1 MSTITTPTITKKK
14 KKTRRKNNV
23 AKEIKRYQ
31 EKEFG
36 NLIPISCMRRVIK
49 DQLPTGI
56 RLTAAAQKMLQPESE
71 NVLVEKLKKAN
82 HLAHLCKRD
91 TVTAEDLKNVAFFEQ

>member
-1 MSTITTPTITKKK
+1 MSTVTTPTITQKK

-31 EKEFG
+31 EKDFG
-36 NLIPISCMRRVIK
+36 NLIPITCMRRVIK
-49 DQLPTGI
+49 DQLPAGF
-56 RLTAAAQKMLQPESE
+56 RLTADAQKMLQTESE

-82 HLAHLCKRD
+82 FLANLCKRD
-91 TVTAEDLKNVAFFEQ
+91 TVTAEDLKNVKFFEN